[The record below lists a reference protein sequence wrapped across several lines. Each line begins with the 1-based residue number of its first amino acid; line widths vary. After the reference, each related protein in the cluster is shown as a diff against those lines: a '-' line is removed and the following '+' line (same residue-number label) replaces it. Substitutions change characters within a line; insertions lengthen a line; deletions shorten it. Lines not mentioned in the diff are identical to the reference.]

1 VRLPGRFDQLAGTDG
16 ALPGGHRGGGA
27 GAGQRGGGQGG
38 GREEEEGG
46 GGVRTLGHGNEDATL
61 FNKVLEIKHQG
72 PGFKNIIYIE
82 QNDHYLEVMSRYG
95 T

>member
-1 VRLPGRFDQLAGTDG
+1 M
-16 ALPGGHRGGGA
+16 
-27 GAGQRGGGQGG
+27 
-38 GREEEEGG
+38 
-46 GGVRTLGHGNEDATL
+46 RTLGHGNEDATL